1 MKLWHAVL
9 HSVGLKLRNGE
20 IVKDKAFKLPSPTEI
35 AVLELLSG
43 KEMYGLEM
51 VKASDR
57 LTRGSIY
64 VILNR
69 MEDKGLVSSRVAD
82 VSGPLAG
89 RRIYSI
95 TGLGQRAYAAWQH
108 AQAAFNLSWNPGV
121 A

>member
-1 MKLWHAVL
+1 MLSDSNPKGV
-9 HSVGLKLRNGE
+9 
-20 IVKDKAFKLPSPTEI
+20 IVTDKDFKLPSPTEV

-69 MEDKGLVSSRVAD
+69 MEDKGLVSSRVAETT
-82 VSGPLAG
+82 GPSAG
-89 RRIYSI
+89 RRIYSS
-95 TGLGQRAYAAWQH
+95 TGLGQRAYAAWQQ
-108 AQAAFNLSWNPGV
+108 AQAAFALSWNPGV